1 MEPKHCFVTS
11 AVPFQVY
18 EDARR
23 HAAAHG
29 LPPIDRNSARRSW
42 LTSGSLGE
50 AMEGPLPEAGPP
62 PGPRWNTWDI
72 AFLPVVDTA
81 RIGLVNV
88 RVWRF

>member
-50 AMEGPLPEAGPP
+50 AMEGPLPEASPAP
-62 PGPRWNTWDI
+62 ARSWNPWDI
-72 AFLPVVDTA
+72 ASLPIVDTA
-81 RIGLVNV
+81 QSGILNV
-88 RVWRF
+88 RVW